1 MGIVD
6 FNFGDD
12 AEKMHEPVESMSS
25 TFLSRSRRIKI
36 LPLRQI

>member
-12 AEKMHEPVESMSS
+12 AEKMHELVESMSS
-25 TFLSRSRRIKI
+25 TFLSRSRRIRI
-36 LPLRQI
+36 MPLRQI